1 MKYKDYN
8 VQLTSKKLNIDNGVF
23 INGYDK
29 TSFIKMVV
37 ELKSKNDCIFYLA
50 ENLNIISLEKM
61 DNKDFLKILI
71 SQLKLIVDKR
81 IIENTIFNYNKKTG
95 TRF

>member
-1 MKYKDYN
+1 MKYRNYD
-8 VQLTSKKLNIDNGVF
+8 VQLTAKKLRSDNSIF
-23 INGYDK
+23 IKGYDRAFFVK
-29 TSFIKMVV
+29 QVV
-37 ELKSKNDCIFYLA
+37 ELKSKNDCIFYLV
-50 ENLNIISLEKM
+50 ENLNIIGLEKM

-95 TRF
+95 TKF